1 MSVSATAGK
10 TYDSAEFS
18 RLDEFLSNQQSQM
31 DLIDKEKEVQNK
43 KVVQYALLLAGAV
56 VTIILFKVLVDKK
69 K

>member
-1 MSVSATAGK
+1 MAVSATAGK

-18 RLDEFLSNQQSQM
+18 RLDEFLNNQQSQM

-43 KVVQYALLLAGAV
+43 KVVQYALLLFGV
-56 VTIILFKVLVDKK
+56 VTTLILFKKLVDKK